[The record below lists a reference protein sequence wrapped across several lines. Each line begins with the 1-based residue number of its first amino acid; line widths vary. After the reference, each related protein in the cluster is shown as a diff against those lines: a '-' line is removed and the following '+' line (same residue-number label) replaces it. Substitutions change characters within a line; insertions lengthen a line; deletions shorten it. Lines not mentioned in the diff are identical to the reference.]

1 MMWYEPP
8 RFARCPALL
17 HERLDVGAALDRAES
32 ADPFTVGCEQRG
44 VGGEVAAVEVAAVID
59 QRLRDLLL
67 VFELFEPGLDRALFE
82 IALVLLCPTA
92 STRRSSPSQI
102 FALFAFFAPFAV
114 WSA

>member
-1 MMWYEPP
+1 M
-8 RFARCPALL
+8 
-17 HERLDVGAALDRAES
+17 
-32 ADPFTVGCEQRG
+32 
-44 VGGEVAAVEVAAVID
+44 AAVID

-67 VFELFEPGLDRALFE
+67 VFELFEPGLDQACQV
-82 IALVLLCPTA
+82 ALVLLCPTA